1 MKIKYKLKIGKGME
15 IVKNFFFLSL
25 CVTLA
30 AMPLLAQESDDAD
43 ELEPF
48 VVVGSNIA
56 TDIGDPQVKVD
67 IFTESDIADSGAE
80 TLSQFIRKQPFA
92 VGSGNSNETRSNGGN
107 GAAGVDLRG
116 LGGGTL
122 VLINGRRPGIGG
134 IDLNLVPLA
143 AVERVEIQKDGA
155 SALYGSDAIAGV
167 VNIVFKQGFSGTIVD
182 LGYGN
187 TTDTDVGQQSYS
199 FVTGL
204 SDEKTSILIG
214 GSYYSANALYSVDR
228 GRSFP
233 SFTQTS
239 IHAYPGAFEVRND
252 ALGGG
257 NFYDPTI
264 YQKDA
269 DGNPLLNDA
278 GENIIDG
285 AAGVLVTLKDRV
297 NPSAVKPVPGDY
309 REFKNNRGDGEETDR
324 FPYAYYT
331 PSKRPSERYNFF
343 GNSESQITDS
353 LTFFTEAM
361 YSYSYSYNQFAP
373 SPFNSNSV
381 GSGGDPLV
389 IPKDNFYNP
398 FDQDI
403 SGSYTWFYRSV
414 ELGPRTEEVTRDYY
428 RFLGGFKG
436 DIGDSGWSWESAW
449 LYNENRALET
459 LGGELSRSALQ
470 EAIAD
475 TGELAFNPFGHQ
487 IQTDAQLGRLGQ
499 TLTTNTKMVLQS
511 FDVRLNGSLFDLP
524 AGTVALA
531 AGYEHRYESY
541 ESVPDKA
548 TQSGDTVGF
557 NSGNPLYGDRDID
570 SGFAEIFVPIAS
582 GSAGLNELSATV
594 AGRVDQY
601 SDFGSDFNPL
611 LNLKWKPI
619 DDQLTIRASYS
630 QSYVAP
636 SFGNLYT
643 VDQQSYPEVWNPA
656 LQDFDQVSAIYSGNP
671 NLDPH
676 TADTYTA
683 GFVYQPDFVE
693 GLTVAVTYFRIEQEG
708 VPGGSSQHIIDENYR
723 TSKVNAETGEKDLT
737 TGTYSELVSFDPDS
751 KRYKEVKVPTLNLS
765 KVEADGL
772 DFEVSYVKETDDYGT
787 FVPFL
792 SATYITTFDKETI
805 PGSGMKDYLDRFS
818 TDDFGF
824 GSIPDLKG
832 YVGLDWS
839 HEKIG
844 VGVTVN
850 YLSSYEDGYL
860 AYGADAPG
868 AAGVPDIDSFVSLD
882 LRLSYQLPFDVMASV
897 GVLNVTDEEPP
908 YSRAAF
914 ADNYDRDMHD
924 PRQRFVYFNLKKIF

>member
-1 MKIKYKLKIGKGME
+1 MKRSYRAITKRMRGV
-15 IVKNFFFLSL
+15 VKTAALICL
-25 CVTLA
+25 GTALA
-30 AMPLLAQESDDAD
+30 ATPMVAQESDDAD
-43 ELEPF
+43 TLEPL

-56 TDIGDPQVKVD
+56 TDIADPQVKVD
-67 IFTESDIADSGAE
+67 IFTELDIADSGAE

-92 VGSGNSNETRSNGGN
+92 IGSGNFNESRSNGGS
-107 GAAGVDLRG
+107 GSAGVDLRG

-143 AVERVEIQKDGA
+143 AIERLEIQKDGA

-167 VNIVFKQGFSGTIVD
+167 VNIVFKKGFSGTIVD

-214 GSYYSANALYSVDR
+214 GSYYQANGLYSVDR
-228 GRSFP
+228 ARSFP

-239 IHAYPGAFEVRND
+239 IHAYPGAFDVRND

-264 YQKDA
+264 TT
-269 DGNPLLNDA
+269 LNDA
-278 GENIIDG
+278 GETIVDG
-285 AAGVLVTLKDRV
+285 AAGVWVTLKDRV
-297 NPSAVKPVPGDY
+297 NPSAVKPVPSDY
-309 REFKNNRGDGEETDR
+309 RLFNNSRAEGEETDR

-343 GNSESQITDS
+343 GNAEREITDN

-361 YSYSYSYNQFAP
+361 YSYSHSYNQFAP
-373 SPFNSNSV
+373 SPFNASSV
-381 GSGGDPLV
+381 GSDGNKLT
-389 IPKDNFYNP
+389 IPQGNFYNP
-398 FDQDI
+398 FGQDI
-403 SGSYTWFYRSV
+403 DGWWFYRSV

-428 RFLGGFKG
+428 RFLGGLKG
-436 DIGDSGWSWESAW
+436 DLGDTGWTWETAW
-449 LYNENRALET
+449 LYNEQRALET

-475 TGELAFNPFGHQ
+475 TSELAFNPFGYQVH
-487 IQTDAQLGRLGQ
+487 TDAQLARLGQ
-499 TLTTNTKMVLQS
+499 TLSTQSKSVVQS
-511 FDVRLNGSLFDLP
+511 FDIRLNGNLFDLP

-531 AGYEHRYESY
+531 AGYEHRYESF

-548 TQSGDTVGF
+548 QQSGDTVGF

-570 SGFAEIFVPIAS
+570 SGFAELFVPIAS
-582 GSAGLNELSATV
+582 GTPGLYELSATA
-594 AGRVDQY
+594 AGRADRY

-611 LNLKWKPI
+611 FNLKWKPI
-619 DDQLTIRASYS
+619 DDQLTIRATYS

-636 SFGNLYT
+636 SFGSLYT
-643 VDQQSYPEVWNPA
+643 VDQQSYPEVLNPA
-656 LQDFDQVSAIYSGNP
+656 SLDFDQVSAIYSGNP
-671 NLDPH
+671 DLDPH

-683 GFVYQPDFVE
+683 GFVYQPDFIE
-693 GLTVAVTYFRIEQEG
+693 GLTLAVTYFRIEQEG
-708 VPGGSSQHIIDENYR
+708 IPGGSAQHILDENYK
-723 TSKVNAETGEKDLT
+723 TSSVNAETGERDLT
-737 TGTYSELVSFDPDS
+737 TGTYADLINYDPND
-751 KRYKEVKVPTLNLS
+751 KRYLEVRVPTLNLS

-772 DFEVSYVKETDDYGT
+772 DFDIRYVRETENLGV

-792 SATYITTFDKETI
+792 SATYMTTFDKETI
-805 PGSGMKDYLDRFS
+805 PGTGMQDYLDRFS

-832 YVGLDWS
+832 YVGVDWS
-839 HEKIG
+839 YDKLG
-844 VGVTVN
+844 AGVTVN

-860 AYGADAPG
+860 AYGADGPG
-868 AAGVPDIDSFVSLD
+868 AAGVPDIDSYVTLD
-882 LRLSYQLPFDVMASV
+882 LRLSYQLPYDVMASV
-897 GVLNVTDEEPP
+897 GVLNVTDEDPP

-914 ADNYDRDMHD
+914 ADNYDRDLHD
-924 PRQRFVYFNLKKIF
+924 PRQRFIYFNLRKVF